1 MRPFLTRTLSF
12 IALTWSLSG
21 TLHAG
26 GIPVI
31 DAAHIASNRVSH
43 AIDYV
48 QQVLHEANQQTQIA
62 KEIEQVTQLYEQI
75 DQLYEQIAQMDDYL
89 ERFGD
94 PKSILDLAGVDGLL
108 AELGQATAGLDIEA
122 LLPNITGEDFFGF
135 DGSGIFQPI
144 APTISLGEA
153 EFERD
158 AVRYK
163 PNDAVRATIAQYREK
178 KEDVV
183 ERRDQLRGEI
193 VETTGQLQAAETD
206 SEVKKLT
213 GVLLGQQTE
222 LQAIDRELDIARGDA
237 EARALEN
244 ENQTEAEAKAR
255 AEESARRFEEGNRA
269 DVQTY
274 KIDRSPYGW

>member
-1 MRPFLTRTLSF
+1 MKRIATQTLSI
-12 IALTWSLSG
+12 IALSLTLSG
-21 TLHAG
+21 TLCVS
-26 GIPVI
+26 GIPVV
-31 DAAHIASNRVSH
+31 DAAHIATNRVSH
-43 AIDYV
+43 AVDYV

-62 KEIEQVTQLYEQI
+62 KQVEQITQLYEQI
-75 DQLYEQIAQMDDYL
+75 DQLYEQIAQKDDYL

-94 PKSILDLAGVDGLL
+94 PKAILDLAGFDQLL
-108 AELGQATAGLDIEA
+108 GELGKATEGLDIE
-122 LLPNITGEDFFGF
+122 LKLPDITGEDFFGF

-144 APTISLGEA
+144 APTITVGKE
-153 EFERD
+153 EFDRD
-158 AVRYK
+158 PERYK
-163 PNDAVRATIAQYREK
+163 PNDAARATIEQYREK
-178 KEDVV
+178 KADVV

-193 VETTGQLQAAETD
+193 AQTTGQLQAASTD

-244 ENQTEAEAKAR
+244 ANQAQAEAKAR
-255 AEESARRFEEGNRA
+255 TEESARRFEEGNRA

-274 KIDRSPYGW
+274 KLDRSSYGW

>member
-1 MRPFLTRTLSF
+1 MKRIATQTLSV
-12 IALTWSLSG
+12 IALSLTLSG
-21 TLHAG
+21 TLCAS
-26 GIPVI
+26 GIPVV
-31 DAAHIASNRVSH
+31 DAAHIATNRVSH
-43 AIDYV
+43 AVDYV

-62 KEIEQVTQLYEQI
+62 KQVEQITQLYEQI
-75 DQLYEQIAQMDDYL
+75 EQLYEQIAQMDDYL

-94 PKSILDLAGVDGLL
+94 PKAILDLAGFDQLL
-108 AELGQATAGLDIEA
+108 GELGKATEGLDIE
-122 LLPNITGEDFFGF
+122 LKLPDITGEDFFGF

-144 APTISLGEA
+144 SPTITVGKE
-153 EFERD
+153 EFDRD
-158 AVRYK
+158 PERYK
-163 PNDAVRATIAQYREK
+163 PNDAARVTIEQYREK
-178 KEDVV
+178 KADVV

-193 VETTGQLQAAETD
+193 AQTTGQLQAASTD

-244 ENQTEAEAKAR
+244 ANQAQAEAKAR
-255 AEESARRFEEGNRA
+255 TEESARRFEEGNRA

-274 KIDRSPYGW
+274 KLDRSSYGW